1 MRLNVA
7 GMRADKLEGPWS
19 QPFFVSPAY
28 TRTFSNQSG
37 LSWGIKG
44 SKKTT
49 YTYMADQWNMLSLWE
64 SRNVWLP
71 IEINERDESLRVIW
85 HDIYDLGV

>member
-1 MRLNVA
+1 MA
-7 GMRADKLEGPWS
+7 FRADKLEGPWS

-28 TRTFSNQSG
+28 TRTFSTQSG
-37 LSWGIKG
+37 FSLRIDG

-49 YTYMADQWNMLSLWE
+49 YLYMGDQWDTNSIWE

-71 IEINERDESLRVIW
+71 IEIDERQSSLEVVW
-85 HDIYDLGV
+85 HDIYDLNL